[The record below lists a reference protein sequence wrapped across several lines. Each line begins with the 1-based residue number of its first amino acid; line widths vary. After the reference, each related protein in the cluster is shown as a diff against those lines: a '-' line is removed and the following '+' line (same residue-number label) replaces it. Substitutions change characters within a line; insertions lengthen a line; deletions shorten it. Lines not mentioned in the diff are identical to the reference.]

1 MKNSYFAKKLLSSLL
16 TILIT
21 LTPAF
26 TGNSKTA
33 DAYCNAPLPAGVR
46 LPDSASEKNS
56 IPALARISDNETVL
70 YSDPG
75 CTIAGF
81 VLPYG
86 YFVKVLAV
94 NETSVYVRYMDGYS
108 DLPARDGYILTKH
121 YYAFYDDAP
130 EQLYPECK
138 LTLSADEVLFSDSKA
153 ASPKTVLPESNKCT
167 FYGYTYVDGERYYCV
182 YSCGYIGYVRAAA
195 FTDQT
200 IPAHPLPFPQKTAET
215 SETDENRNS
224 AKQTTPYS
232 TDRDSV
238 IKTVIVLAV
247 SVVAL
252 SVVYLLFK
260 PDRKH
265 RFAFTDK
272 DSDDL
277 M

>member
-1 MKNSYFAKKLLSSLL
+1 MKNRYFAKKLLSSLL

-21 LTPAF
+21 LMPAF
-26 TGNSKTA
+26 AWNKKSA
-33 DAYCNAPLPAGVR
+33 VAYYNVQATENAR
-46 LPDSASEKNS
+46 LNDSASEIDS
-56 IPALARISDNETVL
+56 YPALARISDDETVL

-86 YFVKVLAV
+86 YFVKVLNV
-94 NETSVYVRYMDGYS
+94 NETSVSVRYMDGYS
-108 DLPARDGYILTKH
+108 SLPARDGYILTKH
-121 YYAFYDDAP
+121 YYAFYDVAP

-153 ASPKTVLPESNKCT
+153 ATPKTVLPVSGKCY
-167 FYGYTYVDGERYYCV
+167 FYGYTYVDGEQYYCV
-182 YSCGYIGYVRAAA
+182 YSGGYIGYVKAAA
-195 FTDQT
+195 FTDRT
-200 IPAHPLPFPQKTAET
+200 IPAHPLPFAQTTAEI
-215 SETDENRNS
+215 SEPDANQNS
-224 AKQTTPYS
+224 TKQTTPYS